1 MKQEAI
7 VKKTATEI
15 TSDIRMADAIWGPL
29 SKRARAGLKE
39 LIRSHGL
46 SVAGGDVQLLDDKWY
61 VTHTGLIRLAQRK
74 HCAGINVRQVRDF
87 CDLAI
92 PRSVF
97 RATVHRKLGSKG
109 FVGYGDADPSNVSPL
124 VRGAEMRVAET
135 RAVNRAL
142 RKAYGIGICSIE
154 EIGSLAARTQFERQA
169 RKFPPQPANGNYG
182 GPKVRDRLCQII
194 RQHQLD
200 PILVKSYAADFC
212 ATKTLREATREQVE
226 AFVAHLADWAE
237 KDRNALLCQLNSYL
251 PAKGSAA

>member
-92 PRSVF
+92 PRWVF

-142 RKAYGIGICSIE
+142 RKAYGIGICSVE
-154 EIGSLAARTQFERQA
+154 ELASSAESTGLARESS
-169 RKFPPQPANGNYG
+169 KKLPPQPANGNYG

-200 PILVKSYAADFC
+200 PNLVKSYATDYC
-212 ATKTLREATREQVE
+212 GVKTLREATREQVE
-226 AFVAHLADWAE
+226 A
-237 KDRNALLCQLNSYL
+237 
-251 PAKGSAA
+251 

>member
-15 TSDIRMADAIWGPL
+15 TSDIRMANAIWGPL
-29 SKRARAGLKE
+29 SKRARAALKE
-39 LIRSHGL
+39 LISCHGL

-92 PRSVF
+92 PRWVF

-135 RAVNRAL
+135 CPRSPVFESNDFRGATPGVWRLVETTTVNQIEAGHFNPHSGIRFPQNGCMSCPHLGLCLNNEQLVADNL
-142 RKAYGIGICSIE
+142 IRKPGAS
-154 EIGSLAARTQFERQA
+154 
-169 RKFPPQPANGNYG
+169 N
-182 GPKVRDRLCQII
+182 
-194 RQHQLD
+194 LD
-200 PILVKSYAADFC
+200 WLDELVD
-212 ATKTLREATREQVE
+212 
-226 AFVAHLADWAE
+226 
-237 KDRNALLCQLNSYL
+237 
-251 PAKGSAA
+251 

>member
-1 MKQEAI
+1 MKN
-7 VKKTATEI
+7 TATEI
-15 TSDIRMADAIWGPL
+15 TSDIRMANAIWGPL

-74 HCAGINVRQVRDF
+74 HCAGINVRQVMDF

-92 PRSVF
+92 PRWVF
-97 RATVHRKLGSKG
+97 RATVHRTLGSKG

-142 RKAYGIGICSIE
+142 RKAYGIGLCSVE
-154 EIGSLAARTQFERQA
+154 ELGWLSGSSRSTEEQPHPV
-169 RKFPPQPANGNYG
+169 KPPHRNGSNNGQP
-182 GPKVRDRLCQII
+182 KLRDRLCVLI
-194 RQHQLD
+194 RQHNLD
-200 PILVKSYAADFC
+200 PLLVKAYAVDFC
-212 ATKTLREATREQVE
+212 GISTLREANRELVQS
-226 AFVAHLADWAE
+226 FISHLATAAQENRD
-237 KDRNALLCQLNSYL
+237 ALVCKLNSYAR
-251 PAKGSAA
+251 PVEAKS